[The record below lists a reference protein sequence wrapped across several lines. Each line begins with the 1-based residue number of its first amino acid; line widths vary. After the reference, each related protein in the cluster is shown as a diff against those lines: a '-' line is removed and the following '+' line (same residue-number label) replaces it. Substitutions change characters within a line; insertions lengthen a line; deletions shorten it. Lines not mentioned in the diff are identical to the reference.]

1 MKPPTDELERG
12 GAYERGGRGETGGVG
27 EVEGEKETEGSLL
40 HLHVGTLTETR
51 LDTVI

>member
-1 MKPPTDELERG
+1 MKPPTDGLEQG
-12 GAYERGGRGETGGVG
+12 GAYERGRRGETGGVG
-27 EVEGEKETEGSLL
+27 EVEEEKETEGSLL

>member
-1 MKPPTDELERG
+1 MKPPTDGLEQG
-12 GAYERGGRGETGGVG
+12 GAYERGRRGETGGVG
-27 EVEGEKETEGSLL
+27 EVEEETEGSLL